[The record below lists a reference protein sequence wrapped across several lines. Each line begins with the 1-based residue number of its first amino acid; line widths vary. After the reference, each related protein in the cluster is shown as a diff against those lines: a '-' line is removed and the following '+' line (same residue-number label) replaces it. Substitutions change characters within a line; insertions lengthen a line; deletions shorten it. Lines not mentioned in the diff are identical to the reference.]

1 MLAECTEKKI
11 DVSNNNK
18 IKTSIKI
25 VLFVFNV
32 IYKSRKICG
41 LSLTYMFYILLQK
54 WVDDR

>member
-54 WVDDR
+54 WV